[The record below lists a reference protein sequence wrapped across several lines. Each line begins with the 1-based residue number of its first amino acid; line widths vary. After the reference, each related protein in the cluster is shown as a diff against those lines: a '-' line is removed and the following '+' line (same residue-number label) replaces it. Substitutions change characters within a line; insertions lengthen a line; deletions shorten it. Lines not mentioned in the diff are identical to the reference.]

1 MKYLKSY
8 NESIDNKLLELKEF
22 SESNLAYLVDD
33 GFEVVISSKLS
44 DFSKE
49 ENFLFINIKKYNNT
63 NFINGLFKWDDISDN
78 FIPFYHILSS
88 KYNILETFLL
98 CDASSGRLKQPKVVI
113 TSDDILED
121 KINDKIDDIR
131 FYFNKEIVNTTHI
144 HNVIVKIDK
153 DEIFKKI

>member
-22 SESNLAYLVDD
+22 CESNLAYLVDD
-33 GFEVVISSKLS
+33 GFEVVVSSKLS
-44 DFSKE
+44 DFSKGT
-49 ENFLFINIKKYNNT
+49 NLLYINIKKNSNT
-63 NFINGLFKWDDISDN
+63 NFINGLFKWDDISDD

-88 KYNILETFLL
+88 KCDILETYLL
-98 CDASSGRLKQPKVVI
+98 CDTSSGRLNQPKVVI

-121 KINDKIDDIR
+121 KVNDKIDDIK
-131 FYFNKEIVNTTHI
+131 FYFNKKIVNTTHI